1 METVLNGILK
11 KNELSSL
18 KFRHLNLSA
27 DIPESYKLYML
38 QITEAYVKMYQ
49 VMQKYQ

>member
-11 KNELSSL
+11 KN
-18 KFRHLNLSA
+18 